1 MPARSMGSHSVAC
14 FSRAIRGQRWLPNYL
29 SSDHD
34 PLYKFHQWQANLRI
48 LEVTEIKTVPCV
60 PPSHPLVERSLAPF
74 DANIWITCCSG
85 RVQIWRITARFQD
98 LTSATRAP
106 ITHGKGERRI
116 YPCHSPSP
124 ICARFAGNPL
134 SRPISDTRGCL
145 SFQRCALPAICRSP
159 WAKTR
164 NEIIRVGVLQF
175 FMAARFA
182 NLAVSLPQHQFV
194 SHRPAHQSSSKVRSF
209 AAGARGIGTE
219 QERSLSRNQLYRTEE
234 FILFS
239 KSKNGAL

>member
-124 ICARFAGNPL
+124 ICARFAGNHTVEAYIRHPW
-134 SRPISDTRGCL
+134 
-145 SFQRCALPAICRSP
+145 LP
-159 WAKTR
+159 
-164 NEIIRVGVLQF
+164 E
-175 FMAARFA
+175 
-182 NLAVSLPQHQFV
+182 
-194 SHRPAHQSSSKVRSF
+194 
-209 AAGARGIGTE
+209 
-219 QERSLSRNQLYRTEE
+219 
-234 FILFS
+234 FS
-239 KSKNGAL
+239 KMCASCDMQVSVGKNSE

>member
-1 MPARSMGSHSVAC
+1 MASQSADPGGDRNQDRS
-14 FSRAIRGQRWLPNYL
+14 
-29 SSDHD
+29 
-34 PLYKFHQWQANLRI
+34 LRS
-48 LEVTEIKTVPCV
+48 
-60 PPSHPLVERSLAPF
+60 PSHPLVERSLAPF
-74 DANIWITCCSG
+74 DANIWITCCSR

-98 LTSATRAP
+98 LTSATLAP

-182 NLAVSLPQHQFV
+182 NLAVSLPRHQFA

-219 QERSLSRNQLYRTEE
+219 RERSLSRNQLYRTEE